1 MIAIHAR
8 PSPVCAPILV
18 ISWLLLSG
26 LHQAM
31 AQESAGHS
39 APWPTL
45 WTDAALSRPHEDGTA
60 VASTL
65 EIAATQSRSP
75 APTVSPL
82 GSDPGTPQRFA
93 SVDVRLWTRSG
104 RASFG
109 AGVGTLD
116 YLVPLDHGR
125 AGGPMAVLGAVPIV
139 SFGVRYRLSDQQ
151 LLFADAYR
159 ARSLGTHPATALFTT
174 HIGMA
179 WTPSRSK
186 FGFERGTFGLRLDSG
201 SRLSLKVRHGK
212 PVLYLRAQF

>member
-1 MIAIHAR
+1 MFTNLAC
-8 PSPVCAPILV
+8 PSPACTPALV
-18 ISWLLLSG
+18 ISSLLLSG
-26 LHQAM
+26 LHQSL

-39 APWPTL
+39 APSPTL
-45 WTDAALSRPHEDGTA
+45 WTDAALSDSHEDSMA

-65 EIAATQSRSP
+65 EIAATESRLP
-75 APTVSPL
+75 APTVAHL
-82 GSDPGTPQRFA
+82 ASDPGTARQFGG
-93 SVDVRLWTRSG
+93 VDVRLWTRSG

-109 AGVGTLD
+109 AGVGTLG

-159 ARSLGTHPATALFTT
+159 ARSLGTHPATAFFTT

-201 SRLSLKVRHGK
+201 FRLSFKVRHGK